1 MSTIIFETAVIQ
13 SAASKAS
20 RVAPTK
26 GSAFD
31 KSAGI
36 VLEVQPDEDYPAI
49 IKATDTQTFY
59 MEWLNAIEA
68 EGPAESWR
76 LPSDALDL
84 ILQKMPVGSGCQV
97 KMERVPEGVKITAGS
112 KRGRL
117 NVMRMDEYPTMLP
130 FDSTNLVDAPGFI
143 EKISQVEWAAD
154 PSGAAPLGYV
164 LLDGKVARAT
174 DRHRLAV
181 STLEFE
187 CDDPILVQARTL
199 TRVLGKNTNPR
210 IGVDNGMLH
219 LMPDDHTQIRTSTYE
234 GSYPDTSRLMDRDKP
249 NTIRCRKKDLIDIM
263 EAALTVAGN
272 ERFPSMDLHIGR
284 EEIAASLANKSYGLF
299 GDVLSVPGQADHK
312 RMMIT
317 ITPKLLMDAINQ
329 APDEVIVFGYDIT
342 NLRKPLYVN
351 GGSGFEAWVALRG
364 GDEKS

>member
-1 MSTIIFETAVIQ
+1 VSTVIFETAVIQ
-13 SAASKAS
+13 SAVSKAS

-36 VLEVQPDEDYPAI
+36 VLEVQPDEDYPVI

-59 MEWLNAIEA
+59 MEWLNAIHS
-68 EGPAESWR
+68 EGPSESWR
-76 LPSDALDL
+76 LPSEALDL

-97 KMERVPEGVKITAGS
+97 KMERVPEGIKITAGS
-112 KRGRL
+112 KRGTL
-117 NVMRMDEYPTMLP
+117 YVMKMDEYPTMMP
-130 FDSTNLVDAPGFI
+130 YDSSTLVEAPGFI
-143 EKISQVEWAAD
+143 EKITQVEWAAD
-154 PSGAAPLGYV
+154 PSGSAPLGYV
-164 LLDGKVARAT
+164 FLNGKNAMAT

-181 STLEFE
+181 SVLEFDTDE
-187 CDDPILVQARTL
+187 PILVQARTL
-199 TRVLGKNTNPR
+199 TRVLGKNTNPKV
-210 IGVDNGMLH
+210 GVDNGMLH
-219 LMPDDHTQIRTSTYE
+219 IMPDDHTQIRTATYE
-234 GSYPDTSRLMDRDKP
+234 GSYPNMERLMLRNKP
-249 NTIRCRKKDLIDIM
+249 NEIRVRKKDLLDIM

-284 EEIAASLANKSYGLF
+284 GEIAASLANKSYGLF

-312 RMMIT
+312 RTMIT

-329 APDEVIVFGYDIT
+329 APDDVIVFGYDLAD
-342 NLRKPLYVN
+342 LRKPLYVN

-364 GDEKS
+364 GEDKS